1 MAAATWGATRK
12 EVLAHLRETAE
23 MIVERLAEEGAPIPV
38 APGDQ
43 EPSAGE
49 RVVVTVCVPLHDA
62 PHPA

>member
-1 MAAATWGATRK
+1 
-12 EVLAHLRETAE
+12 